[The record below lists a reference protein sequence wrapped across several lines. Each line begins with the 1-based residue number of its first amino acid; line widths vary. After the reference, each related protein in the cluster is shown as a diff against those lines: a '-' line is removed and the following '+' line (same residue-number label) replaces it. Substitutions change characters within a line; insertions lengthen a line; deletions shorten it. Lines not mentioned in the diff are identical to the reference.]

1 MHSGTPVS
9 PPAAQSASQLLR
21 RVGFIA
27 LATAPLFSQLSRRG
41 FVIIIP
47 LGTILLILARLIESD
62 GQEPFASMRQSLG
75 NLCAW
80 PILFFIGWAGL
91 SLIWTPFA
99 GEASIRYLNLIALS
113 LLLFATIQSLDDH
126 TRTANLNLLP
136 IGLGISLVLALIVS
150 WQTLASHESLS
161 DSAYTER
168 LPILSVILMIPAT
181 AWLLSRRRIA
191 IWLTLL
197 ASACATLFLL
207 EANTALIA
215 MALSLGIYFLNL
227 VQPSVARRLTLA
239 CTALLVLIAPL
250 LPFIL
255 RPVTKLL
262 YGSAD
267 LTMDA
272 LRAWGR
278 LVQKEPLRLL
288 TGHGFDVTMRAK
300 AAGLIE
306 SAAPRGLL
314 FEIWYELGFL
324 GVLALAL
331 LFASSARYARQ
342 LSPHIASSI
351 LSSLICCF
359 IFAVAGQA
367 TMQAWWLTLIGLLMI
382 HLVAI
387 AHGQYHTRRPI
398 SQGVDAMQKSDRP
411 KL

>member
-1 MHSGTPVS
+1 MQSGTPVS

-21 RVGFIA
+21 RVGFIT

-41 FVIIIP
+41 FVIVMP
-47 LGTILLILARLIESD
+47 LGAILLILARLIESD
-62 GQEPFASMRQSLG
+62 GQEPFAGMRASLG
-75 NLCAW
+75 SLCAW

-91 SLIWTPFA
+91 SLIWTPFMA
-99 GEASIRYLNLIALS
+99 EASIRYFNLIALS
-113 LLLFATIQSLDDH
+113 LLLFATLQSLDNH

-136 IGLGISLVLALIVS
+136 IGLGINLLLALSVS
-150 WQTLASHESLS
+150 LQNLASGDSLS
-161 DSAYTER
+161 DTAYTER
-168 LPILSVILMIPAT
+168 LPIMAAILMIPAT
-181 AWLLSRRRIA
+181 GWLLSRKRFLL
-191 IWLTLL
+191 WGLLL
-197 ASACATLFLL
+197 ASALL
-207 EANTALIA
+207 TIILLGAYTALSA
-215 MALSLGIYFLNL
+215 LVLSLCIYFLTL
-227 VQPSVARRLTLA
+227 IRPALTRALTLS

-250 LPFIL
+250 LPFLL

-278 LVQKEPLRLL
+278 LVQKDPVRLL

-306 SAAPRGLL
+306 TAAPRGLL

-324 GVLALAL
+324 GVFALSC
-331 LFASSARYARQ
+331 LFVLIVRFARHLTPDMSA
-342 LSPHIASSI
+342 SI
-351 LSSLICCF
+351 LASFVCCF

-367 TMQAWWLTLIGLLMI
+367 SMQAWWLTLIGLLMI

-398 SQGVDAMQKSDRP
+398 SKGVSSPTNSLRP